1 MTLLVILWKGGVGGK
16 QSLQDGE
23 GSLAKSSLLP
33 KDGGAGPLPSVHAL
47 LLPVSW
53 ASVCWSLL

>member
-1 MTLLVILWKGGVGGK
+1 MTLLVIPWKGGVGDK

-23 GSLAKSSLLP
+23 GSLAKSVLLP

-47 LLPVSW
+47 LLPILW
-53 ASVCWSLL
+53 ASVC

>member
-1 MTLLVILWKGGVGGK
+1 MTLLVVLWKGGVGGK
-16 QSLQDGE
+16 QGLRGGE
-23 GSLAKSSLLP
+23 GSPAKSMLLP
-33 KDGGAGPLPSVHAL
+33 KDGRFWSSVHAL